1 MTEEI
6 HDSTGSGVGDRAPPV
21 GLIMLFWTFLRIG
34 ATAFGGFMALI
45 SVVQNVCVERR
56 GWLGHE
62 EMLDGISLATLL
74 PGPVAVNVVAYVG
87 YRLRGAMGALV
98 SAVAVI
104 IPAFVLVVGLTMF
117 YFRWGEVPAVG
128 NAFAAFLPAVT
139 AIIVSTAWNM
149 GRKSIKSRPE
159 IALAAGAA
167 ALLLGVGGFYIT
179 LAIIAIAGAV
189 GLALFGRGPRAEQ
202 AAGAAAPK
210 RPMSSVGL
218 ALTFLLLAG
227 LIGLFLVPIPGLG
240 ASSGAR
246 IVVTFGGMS
255 LMLFGGGFV
264 FIPLIQE
271 IVVAGLHWVTQT
283 EFATA
288 IALGQVTPGPILLSA
303 AFIGYK
309 LQGIWGAFLATLA
322 IFSPPALL
330 MVSAAQIMDRIKSSG
345 AIQAALRGIRAAVI
359 GMIFS
364 AAVVIMETVHLHWLS
379 AVIFVAGLVALLRW
393 HVDAVWIIPIAGML
407 GVVFY

>member
-1 MTEEI
+1 MAEE
-6 HDSTGSGVGDRAPPV
+6 HKDSEIPAASDPAAAV
-21 GLIMLFWTFLRIG
+21 GLITLFWTFLRIG

-45 SVVQNVCVERR
+45 SVVQNICVERR

-87 YRLRGAMGALV
+87 YRLRGPLGALI

-104 IPAFVLVVGLTMF
+104 IPAFLLVLGLTIF

-139 AIIVSTAWNM
+139 AIIVSTGWNM

-159 IALAAGAA
+159 LALAVGAA

-189 GLALFGRGPRAEQ
+189 GLALFGR
-202 AAGAAAPK
+202 AAATGPAAAAVPT
-210 RPMSSVGL
+210 RPMSRTGL

-227 LIGLFLVPIPGLG
+227 LIGLFLAPLPGLG
-240 ASSGAR
+240 ASSWAR
-246 IVVTFGGMS
+246 IIVTFGGMS

-309 LQGIWGAFLATLA
+309 LQGIWGAFLATVA

-330 MVSAAQIMDRIKSSG
+330 MVSAAQMMDRIKSSRS
-345 AIQAALRGIRAAVI
+345 IQAALRGIRAAVI

-364 AAVVIMETVHLHWLS
+364 AAVVIMKTVNLHWLS
-379 AVIFVAGLVALLRW
+379 AVIFLGGLIALLRW
-393 HVDAVWIIPIAGML
+393 RVDAVWIIPVAGVL